1 MLYPIENKV
10 REVKNLNGIWNF
22 KIDTDNV
29 GLEEK
34 WFEKPLVDTVPMAVP
49 ASYNDLFTD
58 AASKE
63 HVGYVWYEREF
74 VIPASWNDQRIVLR
88 FGSATHHAY
97 VYVDGEQVAYHKGG
111 FTPFE
116 ADITELLEGS
126 DKEDHRLT
134 VALSNVLDW
143 TCIPCGE
150 VISENDEKHPE
161 GYHFQETY
169 FDFYNYSGIHRPVKL
184 YTTPKKY
191 IDDIV
196 IRTDVKGLSSGYDNS
211 PTLKLD
217 DYKKI
222 ENLPLP
228 TAESVTVEA
237 YVFGTDDICKVSII
251 DQDGN
256 VVASTTAINKVA
268 SDQVGAASSKAQDD
282 MIYAAELEIDQ
293 PILWNPGAAYLYKLR
308 VEGQVD
314 CYTEEFGVRTIEVTD
329 KQFRINGRPFYFR
342 GFGRHEDSDIHG
354 KGLDEALNVRDF
366 NMLKWIGANSFR
378 TSHYPYS
385 EEHMKLADR
394 EGFVVIDEVPAV
406 GMCFWDGQSVF
417 GGNRVNDETLKH
429 HLDMLEEMFAR
440 DKNHPCVVMWSIANE
455 AATHEEGAVPYFEAV
470 SKKMRSLDDTRPI
483 TIVHTTG
490 ADGDKISQW
499 VDVICVNRYYAW
511 YTDHSH
517 TEVIGRQLELEM
529 NKWHQKYNKPIILSE
544 YGADTIAGYHKLPA
558 VAFSEEFQCEYLE
571 EYHKKFDELD
581 FMIGEHVWAY
591 CDFQTKQGLNRVDGN
606 KKGVFTRNRQP
617 KAAAFLLKK
626 RWNR

>member
-29 GLEEK
+29 GIEEK
-34 WFEKPLVDTVPMAVP
+34 WYEKPLTDTVPMAVP

-58 AASKE
+58 QESKE
-63 HVGYVWYEREF
+63 HVGNVWYEREF
-74 VIPASWNDQRIVLR
+74 IIPNSWEGKRIVLR
-88 FGSATHHAY
+88 FGSATHHAV
-97 VYVDGEQVAYHKGG
+97 VYVDGVEVVHHKGG

-116 ADITELLEGS
+116 ADITELVEKSDLE
-126 DKEDHRLT
+126 EHRLT

-150 VISENDEKHPE
+150 VITEDDEKHPD
-161 GYHFQETY
+161 GYHYQETY

-196 IRTDVKGLSSGYDNS
+196 IRTDNDGKVEAFVFSTDFI
-211 PTLKLD
+211 
-217 DYKKI
+217 KKI
-222 ENLPLP
+222 
-228 TAESVTVEA
+228 SV
-237 YVFGTDDICKVSII
+237 I
-251 DQDGN
+251 DEDGN
-256 VVASTTAINKVA
+256 VVAST
-268 SDQVGAASSKAQDD
+268 D
-282 MIYAAELEIDQ
+282 EIDQ
-293 PILWNPGAAYLYKLR
+293 AAVDSDHKKDDEMYVAELKVESPTLWNPGAAYLYKLK
-308 VEGQVD
+308 VEGEED
-314 CYTEEFGVRTIEVTD
+314 AYTEEFGFREIEVTD
-329 KQFRINGRPFYFR
+329 KEFLINGKAFYFK

-406 GMCFWDGQSVF
+406 GMCFWDGQNVF
-417 GGNRVNDETLKH
+417 GGDRVNDETLKH
-429 HLDMLEEMFAR
+429 HLDMLKEMYER

-455 AATHEEGAVPYFEAV
+455 AATHEEGAVPYFEKVA
-470 SKKMRSLDDTRPI
+470 KTMRSLDDTRPI

-490 ADGDKISQW
+490 PEGDKVSQW

-517 TEVIGRQLELEM
+517 IEVIGKQLEQEM
-529 NKWHQKYNKPIILSE
+529 NKWYEKYHKPIIMSE

-558 VAFSEEFQCEYLE
+558 VAFTEEFQCEYLE
-571 EYHKKFDELD
+571 EFHKVFDKLD
-581 FMIGEHVWAY
+581 FMIGEHPWAY

-617 KAAAFLLKK
+617 KAAAHLLRK
-626 RWNR
+626 RWNKHNQ

>member
-10 REVKNLNGIWNF
+10 REVKNLSGIWNF

-29 GLEEK
+29 GIEEK
-34 WFEKPLVDTVPMAVP
+34 WYEKPLTDTVPMAVP

-58 AASKE
+58 QESKE
-63 HVGYVWYEREF
+63 HVGNVWYEREF
-74 VIPASWNDQRIVLR
+74 IIPDSWEGKRIVLR
-88 FGSATHHAY
+88 FGSATHHAV
-97 VYVDGEQVAYHKGG
+97 VYVDGAEVVHHKGG

-116 ADITELLEGS
+116 ADITELVEKSDLE
-126 DKEDHRLT
+126 EHRLT
-134 VALSNVLDW
+134 VALSNILDW

-150 VISENDEKHPE
+150 VITEDDEKHPD

-196 IRTDVKGLSSGYDNS
+196 IRTSVEGIKNEYENT
-211 PTLKLD
+211 PTLCIEC
-217 DYKKI
+217 YKKL
-222 ENLPLP
+222 EKQALP
-228 TAESVTVEA
+228 TAESAKVEA
-237 YVFGTDDICKVSII
+237 FVFSTDEIKKISVI
-251 DQDGN
+251 DEDGN
-256 VVASTTAINKVA
+256 VVASTEEI
-268 SDQVGAASSKAQDD
+268 DKATVDSAHKKDD
-282 MIYAAELEIDQ
+282 EMYVAELEISN
-293 PILWNPGAAYLYKLR
+293 PTLWNPGAAYLYKLK
-308 VEGQVD
+308 VEGEEDV
-314 CYTEEFGVRTIEVTD
+314 YTEEFVLRTIEVTD
-329 KQFRINGRPFYFR
+329 KQFLINGVPFYFR

-354 KGLDEALNVRDF
+354 KGLDEALNIRDF

-406 GMCFWDGQSVF
+406 GMCFWDGKSVF
-417 GGNRVNDETLKH
+417 GGDRVNDETLKH
-429 HLDMLEEMFAR
+429 HLDMLEEMYER

-455 AATHEEGAVPYFEAV
+455 AATHEEGAAPYFEKVA
-470 SKKMRSLDDTRPI
+470 KTMKSLDDTRPI

-490 ADGDKISQW
+490 PEGDKVSQW

-517 TEVIGRQLELEM
+517 IEVIGQQLELEM
-529 NKWHQKYNKPIILSE
+529 NKWYDKYRKPIILSE

-558 VAFSEEFQCEYLE
+558 VAFTEEFQCEYLDE
-571 EYHKKFDELD
+571 FHKAFDKLD

-617 KAAAFLLKK
+617 KAAAHLLRK
-626 RWNR
+626 RWNN

>member
-1 MLYPIENKV
+1 MLYPVENKV

-29 GLEEK
+29 GLEQK
-34 WFEKPLVDTVPMAVP
+34 WYENPLEDVIPMAVP

-58 AASKE
+58 AKSKE

-74 VIPASWNDQRIVLR
+74 IIPDSWKDKRVVLR
-88 FGSATHHAY
+88 FGSATHHAH
-97 VYVDGEQVAYHKGG
+97 VYVDGREVVFHKGG

-116 ADITELLEGS
+116 VEISEIAESEQES
-126 DKEDHRLT
+126 HRLT

-150 VISENDEKHPE
+150 IITEEGEKYPEN
-161 GYHFQETY
+161 YHYQETY

-196 IRTDVKGLSSGYDNS
+196 IRTSVKNLNSGYDGS
-211 PTLKLD
+211 KTVSIA
-217 DYKKI
+217 DYQQAEKI
-222 ENLPLP
+222 GEPS
-228 TAESVTVEA
+228 AELAVVEA
-237 YVFGTDDICKVSII
+237 YVFATDEIKEVSII
-251 DQDGN
+251 DERGEIVAKTSEIAQTTLDTARKTADN
-256 VVASTTAINKVA
+256 VFV
-268 SDQVGAASSKAQDD
+268 
-282 MIYAAELEIDQ
+282 AELEIKN
-293 PILWNPGAAYLYKLR
+293 PKLWNPGKAYLYKLR
-308 VEGQVD
+308 VDGECD
-314 CYTEEFGVRTIEVTD
+314 TYTEEFGIRTIEVTD
-329 KQFRINGRPFYFR
+329 KQFLINGRPFYFR

-354 KGLDEALNVRDF
+354 KGLDEALNIRDF

-406 GMCFWDGQSVF
+406 GMCFWDGKSVF
-417 GGNRVNDETLKH
+417 GGDRVNDQTLSH
-429 HLDMLEEMFAR
+429 HKDMLEEMYER

-455 AATHEEGAVPYFEAV
+455 AATHEEGAVPYFKAV
-470 SKKMRSLDDTRPI
+470 ADKMRSLDDTRPI

-517 TEVIGRQLELEM
+517 IEVIGRQLELEM
-529 NKWHQKYNKPIILSE
+529 NKWHERYNKPIILSE

-558 VAFSEEFQCEYLE
+558 VAFTEEFQCEYLN

-617 KAAAFLLKK
+617 KTAAFLLKK

>member
-10 REVKNLNGIWNF
+10 REVKNLNGVWNF
-22 KIDTDNV
+22 KVDTDNV
-29 GLEEK
+29 GLDQK
-34 WFEKPLVDTVPMAVP
+34 WFEKPLTDVVPMAVP

-58 AASKE
+58 EKIKE
-63 HVGYVWYEREF
+63 HVGYVWYERTF
-74 VIPASWNDQRIVLR
+74 VIPDSWSDKRIVLR

-97 VYVDGEQVAYHKGG
+97 VYVDGKEVAHHKGG

-116 ADITELLEGS
+116 ADITELVEGS
-126 DKEDHRLT
+126 DIEEHRLT

-150 VISENDEKHPE
+150 VITEDDEKHPE
-161 GYHFQETY
+161 GYHYQETY

-191 IDDIV
+191 IEDIV
-196 IRTDVKGLSSGYDNS
+196 IETSVEGLDGKS
-211 PTLKLD
+211 
-217 DYKKI
+217 
-222 ENLPLP
+222 LPS
-228 TAESVTVEA
+228 AKRATVEA
-237 YVFGTDDICKVSII
+237 MISATDAIKKVSII
-251 DQDGN
+251 NEAGN
-256 VVASTTAINKVA
+256 EAASTEKIENGK
-268 SDQVGAASSKAQDD
+268 
-282 MIYAAELEIDQ
+282 AELTIDN
-293 PILWNPGAAYLYKLR
+293 PTLWNPGAAYLYKLK
-308 VEGQVD
+308 VEGEED
-314 CYTEEFGVRTIEVTD
+314 TYTEEFGIRTVKVTD
-329 KQFRINGRPFYFR
+329 KQFLINGVPFYFK

-354 KGLDEALNVRDF
+354 KGLDEALNIRDF
-366 NMLKWIGANSFR
+366 NLLKWIGANSFR

-406 GMCFWDGQSVF
+406 GMCFWDGQTVF
-417 GGNRVNDETLKH
+417 GGAKVNDETLKH
-429 HLDMLEEMFAR
+429 HLDMLKEMYDR
-440 DKNHPCVVMWSIANE
+440 DKNHPSVVMWSIANE
-455 AATHEEGAVPYFEAV
+455 AATHEEGAVPYFEKVA
-470 SKKMRSLDDTRPI
+470 KAMKDLDGTRPI

-490 ADGDKISQW
+490 PDGDKVSQW

-517 TEVIGRQLELEM
+517 LEVIGMQLEQEM
-529 NKWHQKYNKPIILSE
+529 NKWYEKYHKPIIMSE

-558 VAFSEEFQCEYLE
+558 VAFTEEFQCEYLD
-571 EYHKKFDELD
+571 EYHKVFDKLD

-626 RWNR
+626 RWRNES